1 MHFLYK
7 SKCFQKISFSLKL
20 NITIKMNKLHLY
32 TTLLTLSLLINTLA
46 WGSNSAPEVRLK
58 TDANLVGHVV
68 NEGKHLPFVTIS
80 VKGTS
85 IGTVSDETGHF
96 RLLHMP
102 VGKHTIVASFMGY
115 KPQEIEVLAVEKE
128 TQEINFHLEYDA
140 LGLEEIVVT
149 GDRNERKRSES
160 PVIVSSLGPKL
171 FNSTHS
177 VNLGEALNF
186 APGLRMENNCQNCGF
201 TQVRMNGLEGPY
213 SQVLINS
220 RKIFSGL
227 AGVYGLELI
236 PSNMIERIE
245 VVRGGGSAIYGS
257 NAIAGTINVIL
268 KDPMINSYEV
278 GFGSGISGIGM
289 QNAGPG
295 APDSNISFNSSIIS
309 ADSRTGLSLFGHH
322 RERSPFDANG
332 DDFSEMGMIKNTT
345 LGARLFHRF
354 GMRGKLA
361 VDFFNISE
369 ERRGG
374 NDFDKLPHM
383 SVITESAGHKIT
395 TGALNYNQFFRSTD
409 LLNVFASAQ
418 HINRDTY
425 YGANQSLADYGN
437 TLNLTY
443 NTGVQYKALFGKS
456 ILTAGT
462 EISGET
468 MLDQK
473 LGFPEINPDK
483 PGEMIYSEN
492 TIVAD
497 QTITIAGVFAQ
508 YDINFD
514 KLLVSVGGRFDNYRV
529 EDKEKQFEPKTGNV
543 FSPRVNLLYK
553 LVPGLQARA
562 GWSTGYRAPQIFD
575 EDLHILTSGARQVLH
590 SNDPDLKAE
599 TSSSYMASL
608 DYNRLIGNTYA
619 SLLVEGFYTRLQDPF
634 VLDYGEP
641 DANGVVEY
649 TRQNADG
656 SAQVSGINTELSV
669 VPGRKLRLSAGVT
682 IQQAMYSEVHEF
694 DEKRFFKSPNHY
706 GFISADFSI
715 KKRWELA
722 LTGNYT
728 GSMLVPYFGP
738 ELENPED
745 GELRTSNPFFDMG
758 SRISYK
764 ASINNTGIEIFTG
777 IKNIFNSYQKDF
789 DITADR
795 DPGYMYGPNLPRTIY
810 FGVRVGNLLR

>member
-1 MHFLYK
+1 
-7 SKCFQKISFSLKL
+7 
-20 NITIKMNKLHLY
+20 MNKLNLY
-32 TTLLTLSLLINTLA
+32 SIIVITSLFISSLTQAN
-46 WGSNSAPEVRLK
+46 NAPEMRMK

-68 NEGKHLPFVTIS
+68 SDGEHLPFATIT
-80 VKGTS
+80 VKGTTL
-85 IGTVSDETGHF
+85 GTIADETGHF

-102 VGKHTIVASFMGY
+102 VGKHTIVASIMGY
-115 KPQEIEVLAVEKE
+115 KPKEIEVEAVEKE
-128 TQEINFHLEYDA
+128 TQEINFYLEYDA

-160 PVIVSSLGPKL
+160 PVIVSSLGANL

-177 VNLGEALNF
+177 VNMGEALNF

-236 PSNMIERIE
+236 PANMIERIE

-268 KDPMINSYEV
+268 KDPMVNSYEV
-278 GFGSGISGIGM
+278 GFGSGVSGIGM
-289 QNAGPG
+289 EGAGPG

-322 RERSPFDANG
+322 RERAPFDANG
-332 DDFSEMGMIKNTT
+332 DDFSEMGSIKNTT

-354 GMRGKLA
+354 GMRSKLS

-369 ERRGG
+369 DRRGG

-383 SVITESAGHKIT
+383 AVITESAGHKIT

-437 TLNLTY
+437 TENLTY
-443 NTGVQYKALFGKS
+443 NTGVQYKALLGKS
-456 ILTAGT
+456 TFTAGA

-473 LGFPEINPDK
+473 LGYPVVDAEQPEGLD
-483 PGEMIYSEN
+483 YTEN

-497 QTITIAGVFAQ
+497 QIINIAGVFTQ
-508 YDINFD
+508 FD
-514 KLLVSVGGRFDNYRV
+514 FTFNKLQLQVGGRFDNYRV
-529 EDKEKQFEPKTGNV
+529 EDRNKNFDPKIGNV
-543 FSPRVNLLYK
+543 FSPRINLMYTLM
-553 LVPGLQARA
+553 PGLQARA

-590 SNDPDLKAE
+590 SNDPDLVAE
-599 TSSSYMASL
+599 TSSSFMASM

-619 SLLVEGFYTRLQDPF
+619 SLLVEGFHTRLQDPF
-634 VLDYGEP
+634 VLNYGEP
-641 DANGVVEY
+641 DDNGVVEY
-649 TRQNADG
+649 TRENAEG
-656 SAQVSGINTELSV
+656 YAQVSGINTELTV
-669 VPGRKLRLSAGVT
+669 VPGRKIRVSAGVT
-682 IQQAMYSEVHEF
+682 IQKSTYSEVHEF
-694 DEKRFFKSPNHY
+694 GEKRFFKSPDQY
-706 GFISADFSI
+706 GFISTDLTMNKHFNI
-715 KKRWELA
+715 A

-728 GSMLVPYFGP
+728 GKMLVPYFGP
-738 ELENPED
+738 RLENPEE
-745 GELRTSNPFFDMG
+745 GELRESTPFFDMG
-758 SRISYK
+758 TRISYRGN
-764 ASINNTGIEIFTG
+764 INNTGFEIFTG
-777 IKNIFNSYQKDF
+777 VKNIFNSYQNDF
-789 DITADR
+789 DISADR

-810 FGVRVGNLLR
+810 FGVRIGNLL